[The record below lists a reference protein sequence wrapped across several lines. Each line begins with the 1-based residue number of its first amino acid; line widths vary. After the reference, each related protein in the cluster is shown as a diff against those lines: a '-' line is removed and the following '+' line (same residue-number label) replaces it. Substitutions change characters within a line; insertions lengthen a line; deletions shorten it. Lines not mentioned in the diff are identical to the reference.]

1 MNPNCPKLR
10 SSDKRATQL
19 MLPSGEQI
27 AIAHGDQRAVVT
39 EVGATLRTYVKGGV
53 SVIEGF
59 AGDEVPTHGRG
70 QVLYP
75 WPNRIGDGEWT
86 FSDRVAR
93 PTVDDVE
100 HATASH
106 GLVRWRPFRV
116 DAVNQNRCVL
126 SLLLHPT
133 PDYPFLSEISVA
145 YHLGSLGLTVTTTVT
160 NRDEVPLPFGVGFH
174 PYLSVTT
181 PTIEGAQLEI
191 PASAYVAVNDRQLP
205 TGEILPL
212 AGNQLDFSKRK
223 SVSGHQ
229 LDVTFTE
236 LLRDDTGLATAT
248 LEDAHGGQI
257 ELSVDRNFPY
267 LQVYTGDHLEKGRR
281 RTSVAVEPM
290 TCPPDALRS
299 GKDVVVLEPGQ
310 HWAGSWRLRR
320 T

>member
-1 MNPNCPKLR
+1 
-10 SSDKRATQL
+10 

-27 AIAHGDQRAVVT
+27 AIAHGDQRAVIT
-39 EVGATLRTYVKGGV
+39 EVGATLRTFVKGGV

-59 AGDEVPTHGRG
+59 AGEEVPTHARG
-70 QVLYP
+70 QVLFP

-86 FSDRVAR
+86 FSGRAAR
-93 PTVDDVE
+93 PTIDDVE

-106 GLVRWRPFRV
+106 GLVRWRPFRIE
-116 DAVNQNRCVL
+116 AVNQNRCVL

-133 PDYPFLSEISVA
+133 PDFPFLSEISVA

-160 NRDEVPLPFGVGFH
+160 NRDEVPIPFGVGFH
-174 PYLSVTT
+174 PYLAVTT
-181 PTIEGAQLEI
+181 PTIEGSQLEV
-191 PASAYVAVNDRQLP
+191 PAKAYVAVNDRQLP

-212 AGNQLDFSKRK
+212 AGNQLDFFKRK
-223 SVSGHQ
+223 SLSGHE
-229 LDVTFTE
+229 LDVTYTE
-236 LLRDDTGLATAT
+236 LVRDDTGLAVAT
-248 LEDAHGGQI
+248 LEDAHGGEI

-267 LQVYTGDHLEKGRR
+267 FQVYTGDQLEKGRR
-281 RTSVAVEPM
+281 RTSVAIEPM

-320 T
+320 K

>member
-1 MNPNCPKLR
+1 MNPNCRKLR
-10 SSDKRATQL
+10 SSDKRAIQL

-181 PTIEGAQLEI
+181 TTIEGAQLEI

-223 SVSGHQ
+223 SVSGHE

>member
-1 MNPNCPKLR
+1 
-10 SSDKRATQL
+10 

-53 SVIEGF
+53 SVVEGF
-59 AGDEVPTHGRG
+59 AGEELPSHARG
-70 QVLYP
+70 QLLFP
-75 WPNRIGDGEWT
+75 WPNRLDEGEWT
-86 FSDRVAR
+86 FSGRTAE
-93 PTVDDVE
+93 PAIDDV
-100 HATASH
+100 AQLTASH
-106 GLVRWRPFRV
+106 GLVRWRPFRIE
-116 DAVNQNRCVL
+116 AVNQNRCVL
-126 SLLLHPT
+126 ALLVHPT
-133 PDYPFLSEISVA
+133 PAYPFASEISVA
-145 YHLGSLGLTVTTTVT
+145 YHLGTLGLTVTTTVT
-160 NRDEVPLPFGVGFH
+160 NCDGVPLPFGVGFH
-174 PYLSVTT
+174 PYLAVTT

-191 PASAYVAVNDRQLP
+191 PAKSYVAVDERQLP

-212 AGNQLDFSKRK
+212 AGNQLDFARRK
-223 SVSGHQ
+223 SVSGHE
-229 LDVTFTE
+229 LDVTYTD
-236 LLRDDTGLATAT
+236 LLRDDSGMAVAA
-248 LEDAHGGQI
+248 LEDTNGGEV

>member
-1 MNPNCPKLR
+1 
-10 SSDKRATQL
+10 

-27 AIAHGDQRAVVT
+27 AIAHGDERAVIT
-39 EVGATLRTYVKGGV
+39 EVGATLRTFVKGGL

-59 AGDEVPTHGRG
+59 AGEEVPTGARG
-70 QVLYP
+70 QVLFP
-75 WPNRIGDGEWT
+75 WPNRLGDGEWSYSERT
-86 FSDRVAR
+86 GR
-93 PTVDDVE
+93 PRIDDVG
-100 HATASH
+100 HSTAIH

-116 DAVNQNRCVL
+116 DSVNQNRCSL

-133 PDYPFLSEISVA
+133 PDYPFLSEINVT
-145 YHLGSLGLTVTTTVT
+145 YHLGKFGLTVTTTVT
-160 NRDEVPLPFGVGFH
+160 NRDDVPIPFGVGFH
-174 PYLSVTT
+174 PYLAVTT
-181 PTIEGAQLEI
+181 PTIEGAELEI
-191 PASAYVAVNDRQLP
+191 PATAYVAADDRQLP

-212 AGNQLDFSKRK
+212 LGQALDFTKRK
-223 SVSGHQ
+223 SVSGHE

-236 LLRDDTGLATAT
+236 LRRDDSGLATVVLA
-248 LEDAHGGQI
+248 DANGGEV

-267 LQVYTGDHLEKGRR
+267 LQVYTGDKLERGRR

-320 T
+320 R

>member
-1 MNPNCPKLR
+1 
-10 SSDKRATQL
+10 

-53 SVIEGF
+53 SVVEGF
-59 AGDEVPTHGRG
+59 AGEEVPTHARG

-86 FSDRVAR
+86 FSGRVAT
-93 PTVDDVE
+93 PMIDDIV

-106 GLVRWRPFRV
+106 GVVRWRPFLV
-116 DAVNQNRCVL
+116 EAVNQNRCVL

-160 NRDEVPLPFGVGFH
+160 NRDGVPLPFGVGFH
-174 PYLSVTT
+174 PYLAVTT
-181 PTIEGAQLEI
+181 PTIEGAQLEL
-191 PASAYVAVNDRQLP
+191 PAKSYVAVDERQLP

-212 AGNQLDFSKRK
+212 AGNQIDFSKRK
-223 SVSGHQ
+223 SLSGHE
-229 LDVTFTE
+229 LDVTYTD
-236 LLRDDTGLATAT
+236 LLRDDTGLAVAT
-248 LEDAHGGQI
+248 LEDANGGEI

-267 LQVYTGDHLEKGRR
+267 FQVYTGDQLEKGRR
-281 RTSVAVEPM
+281 RTSVAIEPM

-320 T
+320 R

>member
-1 MNPNCPKLR
+1 
-10 SSDKRATQL
+10 

-181 PTIEGAQLEI
+181 TTIEGAQLEI

-223 SVSGHQ
+223 SVSGHE

-248 LEDAHGGQI
+248 LEDAQGGQI

-281 RTSVAVEPM
+281 RTSVALEPM

>member
-1 MNPNCPKLR
+1 
-10 SSDKRATQL
+10 

-27 AIAHGDQRAVVT
+27 AIAHGDQRVVIT
-39 EVGATLRTYVKGGV
+39 EVGATLRTFVKGGV
-53 SVIEGF
+53 SVVEGF
-59 AGDEVPTHGRG
+59 AGEEVPSHARG
-70 QVLYP
+70 QVLFP

-86 FSDRVAR
+86 FSGRVAR

-106 GLVRWRPFRV
+106 GLARWRPFRV

-133 PDYPFLSEISVA
+133 PDYPFLSEISVM

-181 PTIEGAQLEI
+181 PTIEGSQLEI
-191 PASAYVAVNDRQLP
+191 PAKAYVAVDDRQLP

-212 AGNQLDFSKRK
+212 
-223 SVSGHQ
+223 VGHQ
-229 LDVTFTE
+229 LDFTKRKSLSGHELDVTYTE
-236 LLRDDTGLATAT
+236 LMRDDTGLAVAT
-248 LEDAHGGQI
+248 LEDAHGGEI

-281 RTSVAVEPM
+281 RTSVAIEPM

-320 T
+320 K

>member
-1 MNPNCPKLR
+1 
-10 SSDKRATQL
+10 

-27 AIAHGDQRAVVT
+27 AIAHGDERAVIT
-39 EVGATLRTYVKGGV
+39 EVGATLRTFVKGGL
-53 SVIEGF
+53 SVVEGF
-59 AGDEVPTHGRG
+59 AGEEVPTGARG

-75 WPNRIGDGEWT
+75 WPNRLGEGAWS
-86 FSDRVAR
+86 FSERTGR
-93 PTVDDVE
+93 PKIDDVE
-100 HATASH
+100 HSTAIH

-116 DAVNQNRCVL
+116 DSVNQNRCSL

-133 PDYPFLSEISVA
+133 PDYPFSSEINVT
-145 YHLGSLGLTVTTTVT
+145 YHLGKLGLTVTTTVT
-160 NRDEVPLPFGVGFH
+160 NRDDVPIPIGVGFH
-174 PYLSVTT
+174 PYLAVTT
-181 PTIEGAQLEI
+181 PTIEGAEIEI
-191 PASAYVAVNDRQLP
+191 PATAYVAVDDRQLP

-212 AGNQLDFSKRK
+212 LGQTLDFTKRK
-223 SVSGHQ
+223 SISGHE

-236 LLRDDTGLATAT
+236 LRRDDSGLATVV
-248 LEDAHGGQI
+248 LVDANGGEV

-267 LQVYTGDHLEKGRR
+267 LQVYTGDKLERGRR

-320 T
+320 R

>member
-1 MNPNCPKLR
+1 
-10 SSDKRATQL
+10 

-223 SVSGHQ
+223 SVSGHE

-248 LEDAHGGQI
+248 LEDAQGGQI

-281 RTSVAVEPM
+281 RTSVALEPM

>member
-1 MNPNCPKLR
+1 
-10 SSDKRATQL
+10 

-59 AGDEVPTHGRG
+59 AGEEVPTHARG

-86 FSDRVAR
+86 FSDRTAR
-93 PTVDDVE
+93 PTVDDVA

-106 GLVRWRPFRV
+106 GLVRWRPFHV
-116 DAVNQNRCVL
+116 EAVNQNRCVL

-145 YHLGSLGLTVTTTVT
+145 YHLGALGLTVTTTVT
-160 NRDEVPLPFGVGFH
+160 NRDEVPIPFGVGFH
-174 PYLSVTT
+174 PYLAVTT

-191 PASAYVAVNDRQLP
+191 PAKAYVAVNDRQLP

-212 AGNQLDFSKRK
+212 ASSQLDFSKRK
-223 SVSGHQ
+223 SLSGHE
-229 LDVTFTE
+229 LDVTYTE
-236 LLRDDTGLATAT
+236 LIRDDTGLAIAT
-248 LEDAHGGQI
+248 LEDAGGGEI

-267 LQVYTGDHLEKGRR
+267 LQVYTGDQLEKGRR
-281 RTSVAVEPM
+281 RTAVAIEPM

-299 GKDVVVLEPGQ
+299 GKDVVVLEAGQ

-320 T
+320 K